1 MERKKDL
8 PIRTYDVIVV
18 GGGWAGSGAA
28 LAAARNGAHTLLIE
42 RINALGGAPVTMDV
56 NPLMRYFTKDPS
68 TGETRYLSRGI
79 FEELVEE
86 MRKAGAM
93 RDNIFNP
100 EWLKIILNRKMQEAG
115 VELLFNSVAVAA
127 DREGDRLTSIT
138 VANKS
143 GMVKLAASYFIDCT
157 GDADVAAAAGF
168 PYRLGRPEDHLCQPM
183 TLNFSIAGVDPDL
196 FDKHQWDIVPCW
208 QEEQKKGYIQ
218 NPMDSIM
225 VFHTTMPSI
234 VRLNATRVVR
244 RNPTDCWDI
253 TMADLEAREQI
264 VELWEF
270 LRDHIPGFSHSSI
283 YSSAIQTGV
292 RESRMIDGEHILT
305 SEELVAC
312 TRFPDRIAAGNYD
325 IDIHNP
331 EGSGTSHY
339 FFPDGE
345 YYTIPYRSLIPKNAE
360 NLLVAGRCIS
370 ATHEAQASIRIM
382 AIVCTLG
389 EAAGTAAAIALRDHR
404 AVAQVDIP
412 TLQDTLVKANAFI
425 G

>member
-1 MERKKDL
+1 M
-8 PIRTYDVIVV
+8 PT
-18 GGGWAGSGAA
+18 W
-28 LAAARNGAHTLLIE
+28 
-42 RINALGGAPVTMDV
+42 
-56 NPLMRYFTKDPS
+56 
-68 TGETRYLSRGI
+68 
-79 FEELVEE
+79 
-86 MRKAGAM
+86 
-93 RDNIFNP
+93 
-100 EWLKIILNRKMQEAG
+100 
-115 VELLFNSVAVAA
+115 
-127 DREGDRLTSIT
+127 
-138 VANKS
+138 
-143 GMVKLAASYFIDCT
+143 
-157 GDADVAAAAGF
+157 AAAGF

-312 TRFPDRIAAGNYD
+312 TRFPDRIAAKATM
-325 IDIHNP
+325 I
-331 EGSGTSHY
+331 STSITLKVPALRIT
-339 FFPDGE
+339 FPGWRVLYHSVSQPDSEERGK
-345 YYTIPYRSLIPKNAE
+345 S
-360 NLLVAGRCIS
+360 AGRRPLYLRDARGAGVDSHHGDCLYAGGGGGNRRRDCPAGS
-370 ATHEAQASIRIM
+370 PSGCTGGYSDASGYTGQGQRLYRIRPFALTGKPDREYTNKRIPR
-382 AIVCTLG
+382 LFPR
-389 EAAGTAAAIALRDHR
+389 GTAAGSFYFS
-404 AVAQVDIP
+404 AVQ
-412 TLQDTLVKANAFI
+412 
-425 G
+425 